1 VRRTL
6 KARPSLIVVAAVLVL
21 ALLAGCGVG
30 GDSTGGSGS
39 TSAEA
44 AGPTKLSKAEF
55 IAQADG
61 ICKATNET
69 QAPLQ
74 KQFEQ
79 LQNAKGPNAEKEL
92 GESMTALAS
101 AGQAET
107 KEIRGLEPPK
117 KDAAEV
123 KRLLDSEEAALSV
136 AAEAATALEE
146 GDPETFYGLLETI
159 SAKSAVAQGY
169 AEGYGLKVCGQ

>member
-1 VRRTL
+1 VQRTVKTRTAL
-6 KARPSLIVVAAVLVL
+6 VIVAALAL
-21 ALLAGCGVG
+21 ALLAGCGG
-30 GDSTGGSGS
+30 SGDSTGGSAS
-39 TSAEA
+39 TSAEP
-44 AGPTKLSKAEF
+44 AGATELSKAEF

-61 ICKATNET
+61 ICEAANKSE
-69 QAPLQ
+69 APLQ
-74 KQFEQ
+74 KKFEG
-79 LQNAKGPNAEKEL
+79 LQNAEGPNAEAEL

-107 KEIRGLEPPK
+107 KEIRALVPPK

-123 KRLLDSEEAALSV
+123 KRILDSEDAALAT

-146 GDPETFYGLLETI
+146 GKPEAFYGLLEAI
-159 SAKSAVAQGY
+159 SAKSAVAQGF

>member
-1 VRRTL
+1 VQ
-6 KARPSLIVVAAVLVL
+6 ARLSLIVVAAVLAV
-21 ALLAGCGVG
+21 ALLGGCGGG

-39 TSAEA
+39 TSAE
-44 AGPTKLSKAEF
+44 PTGSTPLSKAEF

-61 ICKATNET
+61 ICEAANES

-74 KQFEQ
+74 KKFEG
-79 LQNAKGPNAEKEL
+79 LQKAEGPNAEQEL

-107 KEIRGLEPPK
+107 KEIRALVPPK

-123 KRLLDSEEAALSV
+123 KRLLDSEEAAL
-136 AAEAATALEE
+136 ATATEAATALEE
-146 GDPETFYGLLETI
+146 GKAETFYGLVEAI
-159 SAKSAVAQGY
+159 SAKSAVAQGF

>member
-1 VRRTL
+1 VQ
-6 KARPSLIVVAAVLVL
+6 ARLSLIVVAAVLAV
-21 ALLAGCGVG
+21 ALVTGCGG
-30 GDSTGGSGS
+30 DGDSTGGGS
-39 TSAEA
+39 TSVS
-44 AGPTKLSKAEF
+44 PTGSTPLSKAEF

-61 ICKATNET
+61 ICEAANES

-74 KQFEQ
+74 KKFEG
-79 LQNAKGPNAEKEL
+79 LQKAEGPNAEQEL

-107 KEIRGLEPPK
+107 KEIRALVPPR

-123 KRLLDSEEAALSV
+123 KRLLDSEEAALAT

-146 GDPETFYGLLETI
+146 GKAETFYGLLEAI
-159 SAKSAVAQGY
+159 SAKSAVAQGF